1 MRITVDTDTLLEIA
15 RRYESL
21 SLELSDAGDEINNSL
36 NALTSA
42 MPGEDYILEQ
52 ISSLIR
58 KTNILKDELNG
69 TRVKLRYAARRY
81 EEADKQM
88 RRMSHE
94 FAQNLGGG
102 GQEE

>member
-1 MRITVDTDTLLEIA
+1 MRINVDTDTLLEIA
-15 RRYESL
+15 RRYEGL
-21 SLELSDAGDEINNSL
+21 SLELSEAGDEINKSFT
-36 NALTSA
+36 ALASA
-42 MPGEDYILEQ
+42 MPEEDYVLEQ

-58 KTNILKDELNG
+58 RNNILKDELNG

-81 EEADKQM
+81 EDADKQM

-94 FAQNLGGG
+94 FAQNLSGG

>member
-1 MRITVDTDTLLEIA
+1 MRINVDTEALLEVA

-21 SLELSDAGDEINNSL
+21 SLELGDAGDEINKSL
-36 NALTSA
+36 IALTSA
-42 MPGEDYILEQ
+42 MPCEDYVLEQ
-52 ISSLIR
+52 ISSLVR
-58 KTNILKDELNG
+58 RNNILKDELDG
-69 TRVKLRYAARRY
+69 IRVKLRYAARRY

-94 FAQNLGGG
+94 YVRNIGSG